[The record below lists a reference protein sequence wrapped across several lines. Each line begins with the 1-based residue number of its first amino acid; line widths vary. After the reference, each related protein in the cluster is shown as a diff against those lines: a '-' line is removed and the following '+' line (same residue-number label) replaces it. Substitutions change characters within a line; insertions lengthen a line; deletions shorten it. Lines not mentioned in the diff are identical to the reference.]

1 MSLSL
6 RPSEVHKLTP
16 LLFFCKIDWTALA
29 RAQAR
34 SLGHIKTRQTGGGW
48 FKEIFSLGV
57 QKFFTAVQLLFMADL
72 GKTSIRQQSLVIWI
86 MKSSGHTLGPWF
98 LKALHIH
105 AMASFH
111 WINDEFYCNFYS
123 ITKQF
128 QVMSS
133 ILWIYERLMVYCN
146 CKSRCKVKVNE
157 YGSVQDDWTIG
168 HGCNCWRA
176 QSRQGPRFSIRMVI
190 GIFCSDTE
198 TGAATPPDVM
208 QKK

>member
-1 MSLSL
+1 MWVKEPRYEKSCHSHWDIQ
-6 RPSEVHKLTP
+6 RGTNWHHS
-16 LLFFCKIDWTALA
+16 FFCKIDWTVLA

-72 GKTSIRQQSLVIWI
+72 GKTSIRQQSVVIWI
-86 MKSSGHTLGPWF
+86 MKSWGPWF
-98 LKALHIH
+98 WKALHNH
-105 AMASFH
+105 AMASFQ
-111 WINDEFYCNFYS
+111 WINDEFYYNFYS

-133 ILWIYERLMVYCN
+133 ILWIYEGLMVYCN

-168 HGCNCWRA
+168 HGCNCWRTL
-176 QSRQGPRFSIRMVI
+176 SPTDEFVY
-190 GIFCSDTE
+190 
-198 TGAATPPDVM
+198 DVTS
-208 QKK
+208 